1 MRNLIGKIPAW
12 LRNKYVLTA
21 LGFTIWILF
30 IDDRDFISTHF
41 RHNKELHELE
51 TSKQYYEQEI
61 LSVKTELDQLKKNPA
76 TLEKYAREKY
86 RMKKDNEDVF
96 LVPEAPVAHP

>member
-12 LRNKYVLTA
+12 LKNKYVLTA

-30 IDDRDFISTHF
+30 IDDRDFINTHF
-41 RHNKELHELE
+41 RDKQKLYKLEAQKE
-51 TSKQYYEQEI
+51 SFEQEI
-61 LSVKTELDQLKKNPA
+61 LSVKTELNQLRKDPA

-96 LVPEAPVAHP
+96 LIPDAEPKQP

>member
-12 LRNKYVLTA
+12 LKNKYVLTA

-41 RHNKELHELE
+41 RH
-51 TSKQYYEQEI
+51 EQEI
-61 LSVKTELDQLKKNPA
+61 LAVKTELDQLKKNPA

-96 LVPEAPVAHP
+96 LIPETTPAQP

>member
-1 MRNLIGKIPAW
+1 MRNLVGKIPAW

-41 RHNKELHELE
+41 RHNLELQKLE
-51 TSKQYYEQEI
+51 TGKQLLEQEI

-96 LVPEAPVAHP
+96 LIPETPVARP